1 MTTIRSVFASYD
13 AMVLH
18 CAMNTLLAR
27 MLADWAKIDK
37 AEGLSYESTMWHK
50 NEVLRKAT
58 RRVAKSFGIAPKDM
72 YAYVEYTCPGGA
84 YDLYLYGSNLK

>member
-1 MTTIRSVFASYD
+1 MTIKSVFASYD
-13 AMVLH
+13 DRVLQ

-27 MLADWAKIDK
+27 MFADWTKIDK
-37 AEGLSYESTMWHK
+37 AEGLSYEVTTWHK

-72 YAYVEYTCPGGA
+72 YAYVEYTYPNGP